1 MDGAQNPWEVARRSG
16 LKGPALKIAELRD
29 LMSDEQIVAL
39 LTEIRDF
46 QKQNA
51 DNYKIALENQQRSI
65 EMQQKAVT
73 RQKGALIAVFVVIVL
88 VVALAVVAVLIAARV
103 IH

>member
-1 MDGAQNPWEVARRSG
+1 
-16 LKGPALKIAELRD
+16 
-29 LMSDEQIVAL
+29 
-39 LTEIRDF
+39 
-46 QKQNA
+46 
-51 DNYKIALENQQRSI
+51 
-65 EMQQKAVT
+65 MQQKAVT

>member
-1 MDGAQNPWEVARRSG
+1 
-16 LKGPALKIAELRD
+16 
-29 LMSDEQIVAL
+29 MSDEQIVAL
-39 LTEIRDF
+39 LTEIRNL

-51 DNYKIALENQQRSI
+51 DNYKIARENQQRPI
-65 EMQQKAVT
+65 DMQQTAVT